1 MSIICKASVTHIITL
16 MFGLGSLISANGENK
31 MLSLSPW
38 PVLIDTGSSQNI
50 LKPSSWL
57 QISCKCLHIFFS
69 FFHDNNRKCSWE
81 TVPKTMTPDVATS
94 MCFVIETQVTCC
106 FSRVKSRKITFL
118 LSLNFSRKF
127 SNFLS
132 QCLKSLPNKKRTT
145 QNAFKVVSMW
155 LLVGLSTILH

>member
-1 MSIICKASVTHIITL
+1 MQHQEACLLSTVPTRTSSQLMSIICKASATHIITL
-16 MFGLGSLISANGENK
+16 MFGLGSLRYANGENK
-31 MLSLSPW
+31 TLSLSPW

-106 FSRVKSRKITFL
+106 FSRVKSRKKNHIFIIPKFL
-118 LSLNFSRKF
+118 QK
-127 SNFLS
+127 
-132 QCLKSLPNKKRTT
+132 
-145 QNAFKVVSMW
+145 
-155 LLVGLSTILH
+155 I